1 MAEPDT
7 TGVVE
12 GSKPDESGV
21 LLADPQVYLLR
32 KSLVSEPT
40 TTTLT
45 QKNIPY
51 LVHSELEVRVKD
63 LIRTRHSDSRWPW
76 KDRTKP

>member
-21 LLADPQVYLLR
+21 LLADVEVYWLR
-32 KSLVSEPT
+32 KSLVSEST
-40 TTTLT
+40 TTAPTH
-45 QKNIPY
+45 N
-51 LVHSELEVRVKD
+51 KD
-63 LIRTRHSDSRWPW
+63 YT
-76 KDRTKP
+76 